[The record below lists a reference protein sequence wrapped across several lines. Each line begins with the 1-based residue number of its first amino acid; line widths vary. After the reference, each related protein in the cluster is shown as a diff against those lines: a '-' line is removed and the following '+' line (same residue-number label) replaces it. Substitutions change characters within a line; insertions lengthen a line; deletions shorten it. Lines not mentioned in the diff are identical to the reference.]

1 MIDKIYFLL
10 WKLNLVEFP
19 VSYKTLYKST
29 LSQLDIV
36 TEVASRLEAEN
47 KALHAEVELLT
58 PCTPKTTVALTK
70 SKRHN
75 KSKNKTNAVNITK

>member
-1 MIDKIYFLL
+1 MINYIYFLL

-36 TEVASRLEAEN
+36 TEVANRLEEEN
-47 KALHAEVELLT
+47 KALHAEIELLT
-58 PCTPKTTVALTK
+58 VSKNVVTPTK
-70 SKRHN
+70 SRHHN
-75 KSKNKTNAVNITK
+75 KSKNKPNAVNTTK

>member
-1 MIDKIYFLL
+1 MINYIYFLL

-36 TEVASRLEAEN
+36 TEVANRLEEKN
-47 KALHAEVELLT
+47 KALAEIELLT
-58 PCTPKTTVALTK
+58 VSKSVVTPTK
-70 SKRHN
+70 SRHHN
-75 KSKNKTNAVNITK
+75 KSKNKPNTINTIK